1 MYAVEGGSVIL
12 YDMTGQRL
20 AKQEIFPNLTPKQT
34 ASIML
39 KRRAGM
45 KNSDFNRRL
54 VYPRTYY

>member
-1 MYAVEGGSVIL
+1 MFCVEGNDVIL
-12 YDMTGQRL
+12 FDISGMRL
-20 AKQEIFPNLTPKQT
+20 GKTEIIPSLTPKQT

-39 KRRAGM
+39 KRRAGV